1 MVLYKVGAERT
12 QAKRIGDMKLVKGD
26 KLVCV
31 KPIGNLVYGKTYLV
45 IRVRHHEIYP
55 KIATGHEEDYICID
69 DIWWFGQIGSTEPW
83 TNWFVLEKQWKREEK
98 LKELGI

>member
-1 MVLYKVGAERT
+1 
-12 QAKRIGDMKLVKGD
+12 MKLVKGD

-45 IRVRHHEIYP
+45 IQTRHGM
-55 KIATGHEEDYICID
+55 ARHEEDDICID

-83 TNWFVLEKQWKREEK
+83 TNWFVLDKQWQRAEK

>member
-1 MVLYKVGAERT
+1 
-12 QAKRIGDMKLVKGD
+12 MKLVKGD

-31 KPIGNLVYGKTYLV
+31 KPMGNLVYGKTYLV
-45 IRVRHHEIYP
+45 INTRN
-55 KIATGHEEDYICID
+55 TTLEEDICID

-83 TNWFVLEKQWKREEK
+83 TNWFILDKQWQRAEK

>member
-31 KPIGNLVYGKTYLV
+31 KPMGNLVYGKTYLV
-45 IRVRHHEIYP
+45 IRVRHHARARL
-55 KIATGHEEDYICID
+55 ATSHEEDICID

-83 TNWFVLEKQWKREEK
+83 TNWFVLDKQWLREIK
-98 LKELGI
+98 LEQLGI

>member
-1 MVLYKVGAERT
+1 MVLYKVGAKRT

-31 KPIGNLVYGKTYLV
+31 KPMGNLVYGKTYLV
-45 IRVRHHEIYP
+45 VNTR
-55 KIATGHEEDYICID
+55 KISNTWEKEEDIICID

-83 TNWFVLEKQWKREEK
+83 TNWFVLDKQWQRAEK

>member
-1 MVLYKVGAERT
+1 
-12 QAKRIGDMKLVKGD
+12 MKLVKGD

-31 KPIGNLVYGKTYLV
+31 KPMGNLVYGKTYLV
-45 IRVRHHEIYP
+45 VNTR
-55 KIATGHEEDYICID
+55 KISNTWEKEEDIICID

-83 TNWFVLEKQWKREEK
+83 TNWFVLEKQWLRVEK